1 MKKAQ
6 NPTLTVRDIELKME
20 LEFGNML
27 SDLQV
32 EDLADGHYAQVSN
45 R

>member
-32 EDLADGHYAQVSN
+32 EDLADGDYAQVST